1 MLPPGKVTEDDIFAW
16 AGAHSW
22 APETRQARYV
32 SLRGFYEWY
41 SHKYGSDNP
50 ATNLQSA
57 RRVIPPPRPTPE
69 DIYAQ
74 GIKESRTDRKKLI
87 LRLAGNLGLR
97 ADEIS
102 RVNAHDVVPDLFG
115 HSLRVVGKG
124 GTIRYLPLTTQ
135 MYEDILTQADPF
147 TDWVFP
153 GKIDGHISGSRI
165 SKIGA
170 EAFPG
175 KWTLHTLRHRF
186 GTQAYRQDRDLIAVQ
201 RLLGHLQVST
211 TQRLSSLQK
220 RQCVMRLK
228 ASAFN
233 CQHLRQSWHR
243 WHSQHLPRHCF
254 HQYLSRLPLFSSP
267 IYGDMYIFLLT
278 KNSQERRRYDYCSM
292 QPERRS
298 W

>member
-1 MLPPGKVTEDDIFAW
+1 MALSMLPIPEDWEEPLILWERFLHAANQRPRTIDSRIRIMRNFARGVMLPPGKVTEDDIFTW

-50 ATNLQSA
+50 ATNLPSV

-69 DIYAQ
+69 HIYAQ
-74 GIKESRTDRKKLI
+74 GIKESRTDREKLI

-102 RVNAHDVVPDLFG
+102 RINAHDVVPDLFG

-147 TDWVFP
+147 TGWVFP

-165 SKIGA
+165 SKIG
-170 EAFPG
+170 
-175 KWTLHTLRHRF
+175 LRPCPVNGRSTPF
-186 GTQAYRQDRDLIAVQ
+186 GTVSVPKLIDKIAILS
-201 RLLGHLQVST
+201 RFTPPRSLASIDHST
-211 TQRLSSLQK
+211 LVEPPKEAMR
-220 RQCVMRLK
+220 MRLK

-243 WHSQHLPRHCF
+243 
-254 HQYLSRLPLFSSP
+254 
-267 IYGDMYIFLLT
+267 
-278 KNSQERRRYDYCSM
+278 
-292 QPERRS
+292 
-298 W
+298 